1 MFKLYIDSRFR
12 QDVGGANSDSDFA
25 IELPRPINVSGR
37 AFVDTFICA
46 NSFYTIRA
54 GENDRVHIRENV
66 STYRVCTIAEGQ
78 YNAITLKDALLV
90 ALQTGRSIGGDY
102 TVIYD
107 IPNNKLVVGTLDT
120 VSAFHIYS
128 TDYLKLNA
136 NIWNTASFGSGGPT
150 IDAKN
155 LMSANTVLGFASGG
169 ILSGNIT
176 TTVTGLDVVN
186 VLPYHQLFLRS
197 NLGSGNDTF
206 GPDGSSDI
214 IRRITCV
221 VPINEMIA
229 DQHGL
234 PYDTVSCGS
243 REISSLRF
251 TLTDVFGRNINTR
264 GHAVSFSI
272 IFVPDE

>member
-54 GENDRVHIRENV
+54 GENDRVHVRENV
-66 STYRVCTIAEGQ
+66 STYRICTIAEGQ

-90 ALQTGRSIGGDY
+90 ALQTGRSIGDY
-102 TVIYD
+102 TVTYD
-107 IPNNKLVVGTLDT
+107 NTTNKLVIGTLDAT
-120 VSAFHIYS
+120 AAFHVYP

-155 LMSANTVLGFASGG
+155 LMSANDVLGFASGG

-176 TTVTGLDVVN
+176 TTVSGLDVVN

-251 TLTDVFGRNINTR
+251 TLTDVFGKTVNTH
-264 GHAVSFSI
+264 GHAISFSI